1 MILSILFQLG
11 CSDYEIH
18 SKDVGDVFYQLEAG
32 EVDVLLVVDNSCSME
47 PYQEKLSQNF
57 ESFLTYFIEGGIDY
71 RIGVTT
77 TTVSEP
83 PEPDGVFCTQSDI
96 NKIPEPGYLVQN
108 VILDKDVQDANAIF
122 QNIVKVG
129 VCGSGSEMGMESA
142 MRVLE
147 NPTNGFL
154 RESAYLSVIY
164 VSDEQ
169 DTSPLGVND
178 YINNMRA
185 FKDPSQ
191 RDVFNASALVINDLT
206 ACNTSDPNFQG
217 SVGSR
222 YVDFANQTNGVI
234 ENICADDFST
244 IVSELSLRSSR
255 LNDIFF
261 LSRDPSP
268 DSIILGVFD
277 GEESEENQNEENEEI
292 EGIPCDG
299 TGAYKW
305 KYDLIGEG
313 ENAQPIIQFDRSTLP
328 PPNSRITVQFNVG
341 TGDPCDFCDGMYAE
355 EGECSETAEDTNE
368 GGTP

>member
-1 MILSILFQLG
+1 MLLSILFHIG
-11 CSDYEIH
+11 CSDYEII

-32 EVDVLLVVDNSCSME
+32 EVDVLLVVDNSCSMA
-47 PYQEKLSQNF
+47 PYQDKLSQNF
-57 ESFLTYFIEGGIDY
+57 ETFLTYFIEGGIDY

-83 PEPDGVFCTQSDI
+83 PPPDGLNCTEADI

-108 VILDKDVQDANAIF
+108 VILDKNVENADAIF

-129 VCGSGSEMGMESA
+129 VCGSGNEMGMESA
-142 MRVLE
+142 LRILD
-147 NPTNGFL
+147 NQSNGFL

-164 VSDEQ
+164 VSDEE

-178 YINNMRA
+178 YINGMRS
-185 FKDPSQ
+185 FKDPLQ
-191 RDVFNASALVINDLT
+191 RDVFNASALVINDL
-206 ACNTSDPNFQG
+206 AECNTSDPDFQG
-217 SVGSR
+217 SVGTR
-222 YVDFANQTNGVI
+222 YVDFADQTNGLI

-261 LSRDPSP
+261 MSREPDPS
-268 DSIILGVFD
+268 SIILGVFD
-277 GEESEENQNEENEEI
+277 GEEDEEENNEDV

-299 TGAYKW
+299 TGTYKW
-305 KYDLIGEG
+305 KYDLLGEG
-313 ENAQPIIQFDRSTLP
+313 ENAQPIIQFDRTTLP

-341 TGDPCDFCDGMYAE
+341 SGDPCGFCDGMYAA
-355 EGECSETAEDTNE
+355 EGECDATEPTEET
-368 GGTP
+368 P